1 MVNYEANAEIDIV
14 ATPGRVWSAL
24 TDPAQVKQYFF
35 GTAVDTDWQPGSKIT
50 WSGEYEGRS
59 YADKGEVIN
68 AESHRRLELTHF
80 SALSGQEDKP
90 ENYHKLAFQLDE
102 RNGGTHVTLT
112 QDNNGSAAEAEQASK
127 NWATVLSGLKQVAE
141 G

>member
-1 MVNYEANAEIDIV
+1 MANHVAEADIDIA

-35 GTAVDTDWQPGSKIT
+35 GTEVDTDWQPGSKIT
-50 WSGEYEGRS
+50 WSGEYEGKA
-59 YADKGEVIN
+59 YADKGEVIT
-68 AESHRRLELTHF
+68 AEPQPRLELTHF
-80 SALSGQEDKP
+80 SALSGQEDRP
-90 ENYHKLAFQLDE
+90 ENYHRLAFQLDE
-102 RNGGTHVTLT
+102 RDGGTHVSLT
-112 QDNNGSAAEAEQASK
+112 QDNNSSAEEAEQASK